1 MLNLMGLFAT
11 DTMDVT
17 DELFVTLQCFYIL
30 CSMVVTHGRG
40 KTPRRG
46 LLEREMLVKVISIGG

>member
-1 MLNLMGLFAT
+1 MGLFAT